1 MKRSLPL
8 MGSLP
13 ALPVDEEAIFAR
25 PSSTSLPLPS
35 DVEPPRKI
43 RRQGSRVKS
52 VLRSLTNS
60 RQYLPHPSLGL
71 HAAFMLAC

>member
-1 MKRSLPL
+1 

-13 ALPVDEEAIFAR
+13 ALPLDEEAIFAR
-25 PSSTSLPLPS
+25 ASTSSLPLPS
-35 DVEPPRKI
+35 EAEPPCKI

-60 RQYLPHPSLGL
+60 R
-71 HAAFMLAC
+71 